1 MRPARHDDERLLY
14 LQTWLD
20 LLAQLLITG
29 GRCLR
34 LSYLGDVPKP
44 AGSYSGITCGRP
56 PAIWRPRP
64 IGPAMHVLELPI
76 PACMNSANLFPTPL
90 NANIPGG
97 PRYSPSPRNGQSH
110 SYDDTARPRHQF
122 RSGHRNVASVIRAS
136 LLDSSITSPAVAAAS
151 VSFPSSQRLHAP
163 QLDPSTSHRPPND
176 PAVEATAVR
185 PTRSRRHHAHQNSQ
199 APGLAH
205 SNRLLPLSL
214 RNRAAGSGPENYLPR
229 NTGTPGRLW
238 NPTNSTPRLPPVV
251 YTRPARAPRKRRP
264 STPPPPAV
272 PLNHP
277 ALDDPRAPDDQ
288 ATTGAGDYPLL
299 TLPEQRQSRHLTSTP
314 TPTRSSFQIEERL
327 NEGKRVSV
335 PSSVR
340 HSYDFKRTLDVPSEV
355 VSAPEPAKL
364 TDSSFAESHHK
375 GGRSLT
381 TKSRARA
388 VSFGLVQTEST
399 EEPAP
404 KLDKGKGKEVMSS
417 PNDGNPAR
425 GLSTDL
431 ERGPSVLDQQ
441 HNRSTLSIP
450 GGIGSA
456 ISSSNSSIVGD
467 PDQPGLGD
475 EWGPQHPCFPHLNP
489 YVPVNSTEYQTTR
502 IIRVRRDWLIAGD
515 LAPTFS
521 NMYPEI
527 LDPAGISEQEF
538 RRVIEKLNGSLL
550 PTFSPYNWRNIL
562 DGVLGVL
569 TAWVWEDLGF
579 TNVKTKLNELERW
592 IEKWNAEM
600 EKTTGSEEGAIPPKI
615 ISLRRTGY
623 MSLDFQIANPEVSIS
638 NSEPASRSG
647 PPEPEPVASAAA

>member
-1 MRPARHDDERLLY
+1 
-14 LQTWLD
+14 
-20 LLAQLLITG
+20 
-29 GRCLR
+29 
-34 LSYLGDVPKP
+34 
-44 AGSYSGITCGRP
+44 
-56 PAIWRPRP
+56 
-64 IGPAMHVLELPI
+64 MHVLELPI

-97 PRYSPSPRNGQSH
+97 SRYSPSPRNGQSH
-110 SYDDTARPRHQF
+110 SFDDTTRLRHPLGSGQRNQHRKSSRRGGFGFFSVFPTASRATTRPQHFASAAVGGIRDKGNN
-122 RSGHRNVASVIRAS
+122 RDKANVVI
-136 LLDSSITSPAVAAAS
+136 S
-151 VSFPSSQRLHAP
+151 VSQQPDHPSNSNRS
-163 QLDPSTSHRPPND
+163 DN
-176 PAVEATAVR
+176 PAIEATTVH
-185 PTRSRRHHAHQNSQ
+185 PTRSRRHHTHQNSQ
-199 APGLAH
+199 EPGLAH
-205 SNRLLPLSL
+205 SSRLLPLSL

-229 NTGTPGRLW
+229 STGTPGRLW

-251 YTRPARAPRKRRP
+251 YTRPARTSRKRRP

-277 ALDDPRAPDDQ
+277 ALDDTRAPDDQ
-288 ATTGAGDYPLL
+288 AATGAGDYPLL

-327 NEGKRVSV
+327 NEGKRVSL

-355 VSAPEPAKL
+355 GPGSGLAKPKPR
-364 TDSSFAESHHK
+364 DSSFAGSHHK
-375 GGRSLT
+375 RGQSVT
-381 TKSRARA
+381 KKSRARA
-388 VSFGLVQTEST
+388 VSFGLVHTQSAEQS
-399 EEPAP
+399 AP

-417 PNDGNPAR
+417 PTDGNPTR

-441 HNRSTLSIP
+441 LNRSTLSIP

-456 ISSSNSSIVGD
+456 ISSSNSSIIGD
-467 PDQPGLGD
+467 PNQPGLGD
-475 EWGPQHPCFPHLNP
+475 EWGPQHPCFPHMNP
-489 YVPVNSTEYQTTR
+489 YVPVSSTEYQTTR

-521 NMYPEI
+521 NLYPEI

-538 RRVIEKLNGSLL
+538 RRVIEKLNGSLI
-550 PTFSPYNWRNIL
+550 PIFSPYNWRNIL

-592 IEKWNAEM
+592 IDKWNAEM
-600 EKTTGSEEGAIPPKI
+600 EKTAGSEEGAIAPKI

-623 MSLDFQIANPEVSIS
+623 MSLDFQIPNPEVSIS

-647 PPEPEPVASAAA
+647 PPEPEPFASAVA